1 MRKFRLTVSIIQM
14 RDDLQAKSIQ
24 IARLVT
30 DLEAAKQSGSF
41 NPDDVSAFSKLVEP
55 IVEEYERLIQALEG
69 KLQATLASLVSG
81 KD

>member
-1 MRKFRLTVSIIQM
+1 M

-30 DLEAAKQSGSF
+30 DLEASKQSGSF
-41 NPDDVSAFSKLVEP
+41 SPDDVSAFSKLVEP